1 MARLGVSILEQKF
14 QGGLNTA
21 ALELV
26 NMSRA
31 ILLISNFIF
40 VANTTLTL
48 RRAFTSIANRS
59 GDEEQELIYAQS
71 RRERLVHTS
80 RSRHAGRPT
89 VEGRVAGGRGGIGAQ
104 RR

>member
-14 QGGLNTA
+14 QLGLNTA

-31 ILLISNFIF
+31 ILHISNFIF

-59 GDEEQELIYAQS
+59 GNEEQELIFAQS
-71 RRERLVHTS
+71 RRERLLCTS
-80 RSRHAGRPT
+80 RSRHSGRPT
-89 VEGRVAGGRGGIGAQ
+89 VEALLARGRGGIGAQ